1 MKRISIQQFCILFTV
16 FCLLLSCGSRSVKTT
31 KTAEEIHKKEV
42 VETQVEVVKKTQ
54 VENEKKVAESYQ
66 RTAESEIQKQATE
79 NEVRQRAK
87 VNKKTVYYPNG
98 QIKSQTESTETES
111 ETIAKQR
118 LEIDNL
124 RSSAIALKEETETLK
139 QENNTLKQEKETLS
153 KQVKEL
159 KKGKKKDADREAYP
173 WYWWV
178 IGAVIVWEF
187 LKLLWRNYFKYLIKI
202 R

>member
-1 MKRISIQQFCILFTV
+1 MRTIRNYLGFILA
-16 FCLLLSCGSRSVKTT
+16 LMLMIGCGSRSVKTA
-31 KTAEEIHKKEV
+31 KTTEETHKKE
-42 VETQVEVVKKTQ
+42 ETKTQ
-54 VENEKKVAESYQ
+54 VEFVEKTQVESQKEVAVTEVQ
-66 RTAESEIQKQATE
+66 EIAQETQKQAIE

-87 VNKKTVYYPNG
+87 VKKKTTYYPNG
-98 QIKSQTESTETES
+98 QVKSQTESTETES

-118 LEIDNL
+118 LEIDYL
-124 RSSAIALKEETETLK
+124 QSSVVALKEETETLK

-153 KQVKEL
+153 NEVKEL

-187 LKLLWRNYFKYLIKI
+187 LKLLWRNYFKYLMKI